1 MTLPTATL
9 TAPRSVVLPVVLL
22 GVLLGLVL
30 VAGPAHAHT
39 DLLGS
44 SPAAG
49 EEVSADTEELMLSFA
64 DEVVPGTAAVSV
76 VGPGGRQA
84 TQGTPTV
91 DGALVR
97 VGVRLAAT
105 GEHVVSYRVV
115 AADGHVV
122 TGDLR
127 FAVTSSGGSVPTVVP
142 AVPRTDPDPAGPGPL
157 PWLAGTGALLA
168 LLAGLHTARRR
179 RSGQWSAGTPRTPES
194 VSSASRAAAASS
206 S

>member
-1 MTLPTATL
+1 MTLRTVARTWLTL
-9 TAPRSVVLPVVLL
+9 LL
-22 GVLLGLVL
+22 GPVLGLVL
-30 VAGPAHAHT
+30 TAGPAHAHT

-49 EEVSADTEELMLSFA
+49 EAVSVETDALMLSFA
-64 DEVVPGTAAVSV
+64 GEVVPGTAAVSV
-76 VGPGGRQA
+76 IGPDGREA
-84 TQGTPTV
+84 THGPTVV

-105 GEHVVSYRVV
+105 GEHAVSYRVV

-122 TGDLR
+122 TGGLR
-127 FAVTSSGGSVPTVVP
+127 FAVASGAGTATVLP
-142 AVPRTDPDPAGPGPL
+142 AVPPTEPAPSGPGAL
-157 PWLAGTGALLA
+157 PWLVGTVLLLA

-179 RSGQWSAGTPRTPES
+179 RAAQWSACTPRAPES